1 MRYQV
6 VVQFRA
12 TSKEDFSR
20 LIGFEQNLSDALAG
34 SAVVDGHDFGS
45 GEFNVFILT
54 DDPTGAFERIRK
66 VSTEESGQEQMRVA
80 YREVGG
86 ETYSILWPPDLKKF
100 SVC

>member
-12 TSKEDFSR
+12 TSPEDFNW
-20 LIGFEQNLSDALAG
+20 LVGFEQTLLG
-34 SAVVDGHDFGS
+34 GLGRSAVVDGHDFGS

-66 VSTEESGQEQMRVA
+66 VSTDECGQEQMRVA

-100 SVC
+100 LVG